1 MCKIIDLE
9 VFALNE
15 NQTHAAPMQECA
27 AGQGFLP
34 ACAPLANPYVPYQPT
49 NPEAYAPAQGFIR
62 GTMFSGLD
70 LPFMGM
76 VNNQIKSETLLN
88 RLQSLSFALTELGLY
103 LDTHGDDKDAIELF
117 QSYRDMYDELTA
129 QYESQYGPLTLAQSA
144 NGKSFDWTQNPWPWD
159 EMQKE
164 D

>member
-1 MCKIIDLE
+1 MNLSLE
-9 VFALNE
+9 VFGLNE
-15 NQTHAAPMQECA
+15 TQIQLVSAQECV
-27 AGQGFLP
+27 AGQGLLP
-34 ACAPLANPYVPYQPT
+34 TCAPLATPFVPYQQN
-49 NPEAYAPAQGFIR
+49 NPDAYAPAQGFVR

-76 VNNQIKSETLLN
+76 VNSQAKSESLLN

-103 LDTHGDDKDAIELF
+103 LDTHNADRDAVALF

-129 QYESQYGPLTLAQSA
+129 QYESQYGPLTLLQSA
-144 NGKSFDWTQNPWPWD
+144 GEKAFDWTENPWPWD
-159 EMQKE
+159 YTQKE

>member
-1 MCKIIDLE
+1 M
-9 VFALNE
+9 NE
-15 NQTHAAPMQECA
+15 NQTQQSTAQECI
-27 AGQGFLP
+27 AGQGLLP
-34 ACAPLANPYVPYQPT
+34 TCAPLANPYVPYQQN
-49 NPEAYAPAQGFIR
+49 NPEAYTPAQGFVR

-76 VNNQIKSETLLN
+76 VNSQTKTETLLN

-103 LDTHGDDKDAIELF
+103 LDTHGSDRDAVALF

-129 QYESQYGPLTLAQSA
+129 QYEAEFGPLTMMQSA
-144 NGKSFDWTQNPWPWD
+144 NGKTFDWSENPWPWD
-159 EMQKE
+159 EATKE